1 MKFLYMVEYKFA
13 GDAYVPIGVWCVG
26 DTPGLDVEI
35 RMLPGY
41 PEEQEEADW
50 VINRLVEEGVEHV
63 GREFLEYHQET
74 LSPYRGMRS
83 KVFETD
89 QFPNREA
96 LFAGLLKQ
104 IREGRI
110 RPGKKGGVQ

>member
-1 MKFLYMVEYKFA
+1 MVEYKLVNRPTGNRDTEQPEYRA
-13 GDAYVPIGVWCVG
+13 IGVWCVG
-26 DTPGLDVEI
+26 EGPGLDVEI
-35 RMLPGY
+35 RMLPGH

-50 VINRLVEEGVEHV
+50 VINRLVENGVEHV

-89 QFPNREA
+89 KYPSREA
-96 LFAGLLKQ
+96 LFADLFRQ
-104 IREGRI
+104 IQEGRI
-110 RPGKKGGVQ
+110 K

>member
-1 MKFLYMVEYKFA
+1 MKLLYMVEYKLIH
-13 GDAYVPIGVWCVG
+13 GAYVPIGVWCVG

-35 RMLPGY
+35 RMLPGH

-74 LSPYRGMRS
+74 LSPYRGLRS
-83 KVFETD
+83 KVFGTD
-89 QFPNREA
+89 QFPGRDA
-96 LFAGLLKQ
+96 LFAGLFQQ
-104 IREGRI
+104 IQAGRL
-110 RPGKKGGVQ
+110 R

>member
-1 MKFLYMVEYKFA
+1 MTFLYMVEYKLV

-26 DTPGLDVEI
+26 ESPGLDVEI

-50 VINRLVEEGVEHV
+50 VINRLVESGVEHV

-74 LSPYRGMRS
+74 LSPYRGLRS

-89 QFPNREA
+89 TYPTREA
-96 LFAGLLKQ
+96 LFANLLKR
-104 IREGRI
+104 IREAGI
-110 RPGKKGGVQ
+110 K

>member
-1 MKFLYMVEYKFA
+1 MKFLYMVEYTLV

-26 DTPGLDVEI
+26 ESPGLDVEV
-35 RMLPGY
+35 RMLPRY

-50 VINRLVEEGVEHV
+50 VINRLAENGVEQV

-83 KVFETD
+83 KVSETD
-89 QFPNREA
+89 KYPSREA
-96 LFAGLLKQ
+96 LFTDLFKQ
-104 IREGRI
+104 IQEGRI
-110 RPGKKGGVQ
+110 K

>member
-1 MKFLYMVEYKFA
+1 MKFLYMVEYKLV

-26 DTPGLDVEI
+26 ENPGLDVEI
-35 RMLPGY
+35 RMLPGHA
-41 PEEQEEADW
+41 EEQEAADW
-50 VINRLVEEGVEHV
+50 VINRLVENGVEHV

-83 KVFETD
+83 KVFDTD
-89 QFPNREA
+89 KYPSREA
-96 LFAGLLKQ
+96 LFVDLLKQ

-110 RPGKKGGVQ
+110 R

>member
-1 MKFLYMVEYKFA
+1 MKFLHIVEYKLV

-26 DTPGLDVEI
+26 KSPGLDVEI
-35 RMLPGY
+35 RMLPGH
-41 PEEQEEADW
+41 PEAQEEADW
-50 VINRLVEEGVEHV
+50 VINRLVENGVEHV
-63 GREFLEYHQET
+63 GRQFLVYHQET

-89 QFPNREA
+89 EYPTREA
-96 LFAGLLKQ
+96 LFADLFKQ

-110 RPGKKGGVQ
+110 R

>member
-1 MKFLYMVEYKFA
+1 MKFLYMVEYKLV
-13 GDAYVPIGVWCVG
+13 GDAYVPIGMWCVG
-26 DTPGLDVEI
+26 ESPGLDVEI

-41 PEEQEEADW
+41 AEEQEEADW
-50 VINRLVEEGVEHV
+50 VINRLVENGVEHV

-89 QFPNREA
+89 KYPTRDA
-96 LFAGLLKQ
+96 LFADLFKQ

-110 RPGKKGGVQ
+110 R

>member
-1 MKFLYMVEYKFA
+1 MKFLYMVEYKLV

-26 DTPGLDVEI
+26 DSPGLDVEI
-35 RMLPGY
+35 RMLPGH

-63 GREFLEYHQET
+63 GRAFLEYHQET
-74 LSPYRGMRS
+74 MSPYRGVRS

-89 QFPNREA
+89 KYATREA
-96 LFAGLLKQ
+96 LFADLFK
-104 IREGRI
+104 RVRDGRI
-110 RPGKKGGVQ
+110 T